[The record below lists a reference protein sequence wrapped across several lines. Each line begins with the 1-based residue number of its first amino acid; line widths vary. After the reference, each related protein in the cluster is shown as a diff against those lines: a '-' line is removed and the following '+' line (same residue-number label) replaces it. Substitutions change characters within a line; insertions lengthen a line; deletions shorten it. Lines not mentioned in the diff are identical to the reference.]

1 MQKVSAQKLDLS
13 TWRNFLSLAKPF
25 FYSEKRG
32 RAFFLIAMLIG
43 LSVSVTR
50 LSVWMGDI
58 TGNYMNALS
67 EKNSEQFYH
76 YLLIFAVAVSCTVP
90 VAVFY
95 RYVEDQFAL
104 LWRRWL
110 TQHFLTR
117 YFSHRSYYR
126 INIEK
131 TLDNPDQRIVDEIRT
146 FTGTSIS
153 FLLIVFNSS
162 VNLIAWSA
170 VLWRI
175 SSTLTYTS
183 FTYSFVG
190 SVMTMLIGKR
200 LVALNF
206 AQVKKE
212 ADFRYNLVQ
221 IRDNSES
228 IAMYRGEEKEATQVK
243 QRLRDVLRN
252 LNLLIGWNRNLGFF
266 IRGYDYFKSVIP
278 VLIVA
283 PLFFSSEV
291 KFGTVATA
299 TIAFSW
305 VLDALSLIVSQFER
319 LSSFAATIS
328 RLHSLSEELDKG
340 DRYCAWPRENPTWIT
355 IGSNPKLSLQ
365 KLTVM
370 TPNRQR
376 TLIKDLSFDLEEGK
390 NLLVSGSS
398 GVGKTSLFRA
408 IAGLWTD
415 GQGTIMR
422 PDLEEVVF
430 LPQTPY
436 MVMGSF
442 RQQLRYSIRG
452 EEGNDEQLK
461 EVLYKVKLSNLLARV
476 GSFDDEYDWTHIL
489 SLGEQQRIAF
499 ARLFLA
505 KPRLSFLDE
514 ATTALG
520 LDNEKELYDLLKDY
534 GKSYVSIG
542 HRPSLL
548 AFHDY
553 HLEILGEGAWKVT
566 QLR

>member
-1 MQKVSAQKLDLS
+1 MQKGSDQKLDLT
-13 TWRNFLSLAKPF
+13 TWRNFIKLAKPF
-25 FYSEKRG
+25 FFSEKKFH
-32 RAFFLIAMLIG
+32 ALALIALLIG
-43 LSVSVTR
+43 LSISVTR

-58 TGNYMNALS
+58 TGNYMNALTD
-67 EKNSEQFYH
+67 KNSAEFYH
-76 YLLIFAVAVSCTVP
+76 YILLFALAVACTAP

-95 RYVEDQFAL
+95 RYTEEKFSL

-110 TQHFLTR
+110 TQHFLER

-131 TLDNPDQRIVDEIRT
+131 TLDNPDQRIVDEIRG

-162 VNLIAWSA
+162 INLFAWTS
-170 VLWRI
+170 VLWGV
-175 SSTLTYTS
+175 SSKLTYTS
-183 FTYSFVG
+183 FGYSFFG
-190 SVMTMLIGKR
+190 SLMTMLIGRR

-212 ADFRYNLVQ
+212 ADFRYGLVQ
-221 IRDNSES
+221 IRDNSEP
-228 IAMYRGEEKEATQVK
+228 IALYRGEEKESLLVT
-243 QRLRDVLRN
+243 QRLKDALKN
-252 LNLLIGWNRNLGFF
+252 LNILIGWNRNLGFF
-266 IRGYDYFKSVIP
+266 IRSYDYFKSVLP

-283 PLFFSSEV
+283 PLYFQGGV
-291 KFGTVATA
+291 KFGTIALA
-299 TIAFSW
+299 TIAFTW

-328 RLHSLSEELDKG
+328 RLSTLSEELDQG
-340 DRYCAWPRENPTWIT
+340 DRYCVWPREDPTWIT
-355 IGSNPKLSLQ
+355 IGTDTKLVLQ
-365 KLTVM
+365 KLCVM

-376 TLIKDLSFDLEEGK
+376 TLIKDLTFELPEGK
-390 NLLVSGSS
+390 YLLISGAS

-422 PDLEEVVF
+422 PELSDIVF

-436 MVMGSF
+436 MVQGNF
-442 RQQLRYSIRG
+442 RQQLRSSIKDENVSD
-452 EEGNDEQLK
+452 EELK
-461 EVLYKVKLSNLLARV
+461 EVLHKVKLSQLLARL
-476 GSFDDEYDWTHIL
+476 GGFDVEFDWGHIL

-505 KPRLSFLDE
+505 KPKISFLDE

-520 LDNEKELYDLLKDY
+520 LDNERDLYDQLRNY
-534 GKSYVSIG
+534 GKSYISIG

-548 AFHDY
+548 EYHHY
-553 HLEILGEGAWKVT
+553 HLELLGEGNWKVS